1 MKTLAVV
8 SQKGGAGKTTLAIHL
23 AVAAHRAG
31 YSTAIFDMDPQGTAE
46 AWAQWRGEEE
56 PAVIAAKASTLPRML
71 EKARAAGADIVVID
85 TPPLAE
91 AEAREAARMAD
102 LVLIPCRPRA
112 FDLHAIRTTA
122 DLARFAG
129 KPAFAVFNA
138 APARAPT
145 LYAEAK
151 GVVEQIGLKVAPV
164 MVADRAA
171 FHHSTGGG
179 KAAQEIEPDSKAA
192 EEISKLW
199 EWLCEQVNMPSRYH
213 VNMKTRAR
221 A

>member
-1 MKTLAVV
+1 MKTLAIV
-8 SQKGGAGKTTLAIHL
+8 SQKGGAGKTTLAIHI
-23 AVAAHRAG
+23 AVAAQRAG
-31 YSTAIFDMDPQGTAE
+31 YSTAILDMDPQGTAE
-46 AWAQWRGEEE
+46 AWAQWRGDEE
-56 PAVIAAKASTLPRML
+56 PAVVSAKASTLVRTL
-71 EKARAAGADIVVID
+71 EKAQAAGADIVVID

-91 AEAREAARMAD
+91 AEAREAARVAD

-122 DLARFAG
+122 DLARYAG

-138 APARAPT
+138 APPRAPT

-151 GVVEQIGLKVAPV
+151 AVVEQIGLRVAPV
-164 MVADRAA
+164 ILADRAA
-171 FHHSTGGG
+171 FHHSTGSG
-179 KAAQEIEPDSKAA
+179 KAAQEIDQDSKAA

-199 EWLCEQVNMPSRYH
+199 EWACEQVNMSSSKR
-213 VNMKTRAR
+213 VNTLTRAR

>member
-1 MKTLAVV
+1 MKTLAII
-8 SQKGGAGKTTLAIHL
+8 SQKGGAGKTTLAIHI

-31 YSTAIFDMDPQGTAE
+31 YSTAILDMDPQGTAE
-46 AWAQWRGEEE
+46 AWAQWRSDEE
-56 PAVIAAKASTLPRML
+56 PAVVSAKASTLARTL
-71 EKARAAGADIVVID
+71 EKAQAAGADIVVID

-91 AEAREAARMAD
+91 AEAREAARAAD

-138 APARAPT
+138 APPRAPT

-151 GVVEQIGLKVAPV
+151 AVVEQIGLHVAPV
-164 MVADRAA
+164 ILADRAA

-192 EEISKLW
+192 EEVSKLW
-199 EWLCEQVNMPSRYH
+199 EWLCEQVNLSSRNR
-213 VNMKTRAR
+213 VNTLTRAR